1 MDATRQQ
8 TTDKTTKANG
18 GAVAGV
24 KSVHKRSE
32 LKSDGPQRAAED
44 ALAQVKNT
52 AGEIIEQS
60 VSAAGDALTS
70 IAADL
75 GDQAQD
81 IAGRVLDQAGATA
94 KTLQQEAR
102 RVGAASG
109 PLTTLLVAGAVGYA
123 LAYLVHRR

>member
-8 TTDKTTKANG
+8 TSDKTTKATG
-18 GAVAGV
+18 GAVAGA
-24 KSVHKRSE
+24 KSVHNQGEVKTP
-32 LKSDGPQRAAED
+32 GPQGAAKD
-44 ALAQVKNT
+44 ALAQVKNA

-70 IAADL
+70 IAANL
-75 GDQAQD
+75 GCQAQE

-94 KTLQQEAR
+94 KTLQREAR
-102 RVGAASG
+102 LAGAASA

>member
-8 TTDKTTKANG
+8 TTDKATKANG
-18 GAVAGV
+18 GAVAGA
-24 KSVHKRSE
+24 KSVHNQSE
-32 LKSDGPQRAAED
+32 AKTQGPQGAAAD
-44 ALAQVKNT
+44 ALAQVKNA

-70 IAADL
+70 TATDL
-75 GDQAQD
+75 GSQAQD

-94 KTLQQEAR
+94 KTLKQEAR
-102 RVGAASG
+102 RVGAASR

-123 LAYLVHRR
+123 LAYLLHRR

>member
-18 GAVAGV
+18 GTVTGA
-24 KSVHKRSE
+24 KSVHDRSDV
-32 LKSDGPQRAAED
+32 KTRGPQRAAED
-44 ALAQVKNT
+44 ALAQVKNA

-70 IAADL
+70 MAADL
-75 GDQAQD
+75 GGQAQD
-81 IAGRVLDQAGATA
+81 VAGRVLDQAGATA
-94 KTLQQEAR
+94 KTLQQEVR